1 MWLAVVKERLH
12 ACDKPTKGKMNALWG
27 GCCVV
32 KRAHLNKKNDLK
44 GCLAFFFN
52 HYFNTHSSQ
61 NWLQMVVSLY
71 SVLQNNICQTWKWLF
86 FFNHSQVC
94 SSTRSHAFFLRL
106 LYDVRVGWCVIPLPE
121 SQNNTGILIAI
132 ASPSVHPSVLRS
144 RLRLVGWLKS
154 STAPRHSGILWR
166 REKAQ
171 LGRLRARSR
180 AGRVYDVMWYD
191 NTGGRLLLRADS
203 AVKKRPLTS
212 ALLTSVC
219 LCRRRKGKRRSPGG
233 WPKRWVDVNRCSR
246 WDALPSQC
254 GGGGGGAGGG
264 GDGAR
269 ERGGEAGC

>member
-1 MWLAVVKERLH
+1 MHCEEDVVLS
-12 ACDKPTKGKMNALWG
+12 NA
-27 GCCVV
+27 
-32 KRAHLNKKNDLK
+32 HIKKKDPK
-44 GCLAFFFN
+44 GCLASFIVILILIIKLASNCSF
-52 HYFNTHSSQ
+52 
-61 NWLQMVVSLY
+61 
-71 SVLQNNICQTWKWLF
+71 SVFGVAKQRCQIWKLLF
-86 FFNHSQVC
+86 CCCCFYHSQVC
-94 SSTRSHAFFLRL
+94 SSTRSHAFSLRL
-106 LYDVRVGWCVIPLPE
+106 VYDVRVGWCVIPLPE

-212 ALLTSVC
+212 ALLTTVFA
-219 LCRRRKGKRRSPGG
+219 CRRRKGKRRSPGG

-254 GGGGGGAGGG
+254 GGGGGAGG